1 MALTGLPAFFP
12 KSCLRSWHRNHGTQL
27 KNPVGTFNQFNLR
40 ARSVEP
46 IARPQRRRQRNSSTT
61 LHRQISVEAVFRHTG
76 SIAAMQYYRKAVL
89 FQPDQTGV
97 FGHDQHGGQK
107 RWHRDLSLGFSRDDS
122 RSAIEIRL
130 GKMALVWVVV

>member
-89 FQPDQTGV
+89 FQSDQTGV
-97 FGHDQHGGQK
+97 FGHDQHRDQK
-107 RWHRDLSLGFSRDDS
+107 RWHRELNLGVSRDDS
-122 RSAIEIRL
+122 RRAIEIRL